1 MLEEYLHVM
10 RNEHGKTNLAEHN
23 NVTSEV
29 RPWPVNSFTTIST
42 TTCIQRNCLAVV
54 KGHA

>member
-1 MLEEYLHVM
+1 MSP
-10 RNEHGKTNLAEHN
+10 GKTNLAEHN